1 MPGHAGVSLRIA
13 LVVAV
18 AAAGAACVDPD
29 PPARPAAPETAWVE
43 IAGQL
48 FELEL
53 ALDGAT
59 RFRGLSDR
67 PRISRNGGMLFAY
80 PRPRPLALVM
90 RRCPVPIDAA
100 FVDEAGR
107 VVAIRAMEVE
117 PPRAPGESA
126 AVYEARLP
134 IYESGV
140 PAQFVIETAGGRL
153 TELGLAVGDHLV
165 FDSEALG
172 RRAR

>member
-1 MPGHAGVSLRIA
+1 
-13 LVVAV
+13 
-18 AAAGAACVDPD
+18 
-29 PPARPAAPETAWVE
+29 
-43 IAGQL
+43 
-48 FELEL
+48 
-53 ALDGAT
+53 
-59 RFRGLSDR
+59 
-67 PRISRNGGMLFAY
+67 MLFAY
-80 PRPRPLALVM
+80 ARPRPLALVM

>member
-1 MPGHAGVSLRIA
+1 MPGPTVVRHCIA
-13 LVVAV
+13 LVASVV
-18 AAAGAACVDPD
+18 AAGAACVDPD

-53 ALDGAT
+53 ALDRAT
-59 RFRGLSDR
+59 RLRGLSDR
-67 PRISRNGGMLFAY
+67 PRISRNGGMLFVY
-80 PRPRPLALVM
+80 QRPRPRALVM

-100 FVDEAGR
+100 FIDEAGR

-126 AVYEARLP
+126 AAYEARLP
-134 IYESGV
+134 VYEGGV

-153 TELGLAVGDHLV
+153 RELGLAVGDHLV
-165 FDSEALG
+165 FDTESLG
-172 RRAR
+172 QRAR

>member
-1 MPGHAGVSLRIA
+1 MPGRTVVRLCIA
-13 LVVAV
+13 LAAAV
-18 AAAGAACVDPD
+18 AAAVAACADPD

-67 PRISRNGGMLFAY
+67 PRIPRNGGMLFVHQR
-80 PRPRPLALVM
+80 PRPRALVM

-100 FVDEAGR
+100 FIDEAGR
-107 VVAIRAMEVE
+107 VVAIWAMQVE
-117 PPRAPGESA
+117 SPRAPSESA
-126 AVYEARLP
+126 AAYEARLP

-140 PAQFVIETAGGRL
+140 PAQFVIEMAGGRL
-153 TELGLAVGDHLV
+153 GELGLAVGDHLV
-165 FDSEALG
+165 FDTESLG
-172 RRAR
+172 QRAR

>member
-1 MPGHAGVSLRIA
+1 MPGRAAVRGR
-13 LVVAV
+13 VAF
-18 AAAGAACVDPD
+18 AAALAAASLACADPD

-53 ALDGAT
+53 ALDGAE

-67 PRISRNGGMLFAY
+67 PRIPRNGGMLFVY
-80 PRPRPLALVM
+80 PRARPRAMVM

-100 FVDEAGR
+100 FVDGEGR

-117 PPRAPGESA
+117 PPRAPG
-126 AVYEARLP
+126 
-134 IYESGV
+134 
-140 PAQFVIETAGGRL
+140 
-153 TELGLAVGDHLV
+153 
-165 FDSEALG
+165 
-172 RRAR
+172 

>member
-1 MPGHAGVSLRIA
+1 MSGRAAVSLRSA
-13 LVVAV
+13 LAAAV

-53 ALDGAT
+53 ALDEAT

-67 PRISRNGGMLFAY
+67 PRIPANGGMLFAY
-80 PRPRPLALVM
+80 PRPRPLAMVM
-90 RRCPVPIDAA
+90 RRCPMPIDAA
-100 FVDEAGR
+100 FVDEEGR
-107 VVAIRAMEVE
+107 VVAIRVMEVE
-117 PPRAPGESA
+117 PPRAPGESVA
-126 AVYEARLP
+126 AYEARLP

-153 TELGLAVGDHLV
+153 AELGLAVGDRLV
-165 FDSEALG
+165 FDTESLSQ
-172 RRAR
+172 RAQ